1 MRKTI
6 VTALIA
12 LMIMLAFA
20 SCDNPM
26 SAKESEDGMATVKV
40 VTGGL
45 ADSRSL
51 VSTAAKDNSTFME
64 VIFKN
69 GSDYYYASDFIGSTI
84 SLRVKVGTYTT
95 GGTNDA
101 IILIGR
107 SDGTLLATGRLNG
120 GTANVTTGSNS
131 IAFTAVPLSAAL
143 NADAASS
150 AFAIVGGTAG
160 TGFSA
165 YTDKGSFIGDDG
177 VCFQVKDN
185 TANIEASLTVG
196 GFAAT
201 GTAIKIVNVTSPV
214 TFTEVG
220 GTTNPITVVGSYS
233 PGAGDPLGISGEFS
247 FKFTSVGE
255 SYYKI
260 TFDIPVKGFDDTKTY
275 LRTWH
280 IKGGIKS
287 GIDLTGDINNNAVA
301 LAVLSSPASYGTVT
315 PTTPATW

>member
-12 LMIMLAFA
+12 LMVMLALA
-20 SCDNPM
+20 SCDNGITGQ
-26 SAKESEDGMATVKV
+26 SDDGLATVKV
-40 VTGGL
+40 ITSGL

-51 VSTAAKDNSTFME
+51 VSTDAKSNSTYME
-64 VIFKN
+64 VIFRN

-84 SLRVKVGTYTT
+84 SLKVKVGTYST
-95 GGTNDA
+95 GGANDA

-107 SDGTLLATGRLNG
+107 SDGTLLATGKLDG
-120 GTANVTTGSNS
+120 GTATVGTGSNS
-131 IAFTAVPLSAAL
+131 IAFTAVPLFAAL
-143 NADAASS
+143 NADATSS
-150 AFAIVGGTAG
+150 AFAIVEASAG
-160 TGFSA
+160 TGFTG
-165 YTDKGSFIGDDG
+165 YTDKGSFLGDDG
-177 VCFQVKDN
+177 VCFQVKN
-185 TANIEASLTVG
+185 GTADIEASLTVG
-196 GFAAT
+196 GFGAT
-201 GTAIKIVNVTSPV
+201 GGDIKIVDVTSPV

-220 GTTNPITVVGSYS
+220 ATANPITIVGNYS
-233 PGAGDPLGISGEFS
+233 HAAGASLGTTGKFS
-247 FKFTSVGE
+247 FKFTSVGT

-260 TFDIPVKGFDDTKTY
+260 TFDIPVKGFDSANTN

-301 LAVLSSPASYGTVT
+301 LAVVSSPASYGTVT